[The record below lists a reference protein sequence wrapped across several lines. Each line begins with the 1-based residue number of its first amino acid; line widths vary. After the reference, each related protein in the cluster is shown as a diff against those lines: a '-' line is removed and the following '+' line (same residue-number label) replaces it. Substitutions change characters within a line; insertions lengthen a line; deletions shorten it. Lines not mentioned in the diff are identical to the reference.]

1 MDDVI
6 SNVKSL
12 IEQSMQI
19 YDDALLV
26 YEPITNDLCARK
38 ASEDE
43 VEHTLD
49 RMLDFCS
56 DEKML
61 LLFKKI
67 CRKYCR
73 IYPEMIAWEIN
84 SYRQLWDSE

>member
-19 YDDALLV
+19 YDEALLV
-26 YEPITNDLCARK
+26 YEPITNDLCART

-43 VEHTLD
+43 VEYTLD

-61 LLFKKI
+61 
-67 CRKYCR
+67 
-73 IYPEMIAWEIN
+73 
-84 SYRQLWDSE
+84 

>member
-1 MDDVI
+1 M
-6 SNVKSL
+6 
-12 IEQSMQI
+12 E
-19 YDDALLV
+19 YDEK
-26 YEPITNDLCARK
+26 YNEFFNWPITNDLCARM

-43 VEHTLD
+43 VEYTLD

-67 CRKYCR
+67 CRKYYR
-73 IYPEMIAWEIN
+73 IYPEMIARHGGVNWIN
-84 SYRQLWDSE
+84 KKEYMF